1 MAVAERLDVVRQ
13 RERGRALERGASPR
27 DVDLL
32 LGEFLQRPLAWLFAH
47 GDEMVDSDAFAQLL
61 ARREAGEPVQYI
73 RGFAEFYGRE
83 FFVDR
88 RVLIPRPETELLV
101 EEALR
106 RLAPGARVIDAGTG
120 SGCIPITM
128 KLERADLDVTS
139 VDLSPAALAVA
150 SRNRRRLGA
159 DVVLAASDLLSSVR
173 GTFDA
178 IVSNPPYIASGAV
191 PHLSGEVRDW
201 EPEMALTPG
210 PRGTEVIERLL
221 DQAKGHLAPA
231 GFVAMEFGYGQE
243 SAMRRLS
250 QAAGYRVEDVVR
262 DLAGIPRHIF
272 LRRG

>member
-1 MAVAERLDVVRQ
+1 MLERLDVVRQ
-13 RERGRALERGASPR
+13 RERARALARGTSPR

-32 LGEFLQRPLAWLFAH
+32 LGEFLHRPTAWIFAH
-47 GDEMVDSDAFAQLL
+47 GDELIDATAFGVLL
-61 ARREAGEPVQYI
+61 ARRDAGEPLQYI

-83 FFVDR
+83 FLVDS

-101 EEALR
+101 EASLR
-106 RLAPGARVIDAGTG
+106 RLARGARVIDVGTG

-128 KLERADLDVTS
+128 KLEREDLDVSS

-150 SRNRRRLGA
+150 SRNAARLGA
-159 DVVLAASDLLSSVR
+159 TVSLAASDLLSSVR

-191 PHLSGEVRDW
+191 VHLANEVRDW

-210 PRGTEVIERLL
+210 PRGTEVVERLL
-221 DQAKGHLAPA
+221 AEAQSLLSAD

-243 SAMRRLS
+243 SAMRTL
-250 QAAGYRVEDVVR
+250 AENTGYAVEEVIS